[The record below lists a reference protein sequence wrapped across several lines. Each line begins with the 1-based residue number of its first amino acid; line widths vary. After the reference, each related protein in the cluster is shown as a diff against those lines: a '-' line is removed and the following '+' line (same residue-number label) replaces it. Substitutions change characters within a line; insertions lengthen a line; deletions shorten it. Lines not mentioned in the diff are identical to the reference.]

1 MDAQEC
7 RKMRMGKNNTTFG
20 KKQHSIQ
27 SHLFLHCN
35 VEDSK
40 STRATK
46 GLHDNYLQ
54 IAAAAMEV
62 PQETQM
68 QVVCVRAKGDQ
79 AGKKLANTI
88 KSARSSNRMA
98 LGQLLQRAM
107 ANLTTDMMRLV
118 AHVNKRLDVLEAI
131 VAAQGARIATLEA
144 DVGVLKGDVL
154 DLKSSVAKLQDVL
167 LTQGSSQARP
177 PLRGL
182 ARAGSS
188 SGEFLGDPSSH
199 RPKYPLTLHV
209 VYVFKADHPCAPAQK
224 VQCEACYYSLTF
236 EHVLARARQVVLDT
250 HPTSRIAQ
258 LEMGYL
264 CGKVTQSMLPNTIR
278 EFYATT
284 ERFMQVQMTI
294 PVLVQLAATAP
305 SGAAASTSEANPVQL
320 AEPCQSS
327 ESEPLQSMEPARPS
341 ETAQSAVPSVE
352 QTATVA
358 MRELATE
365 DPMEQP
371 TAMAADNVDDD
382 EEVQD
387 RCQDDEEV
395 KEDAKVKNTKVNKLK
410 PNQKK
415 SYIDYLDMGFDP
427 ELALTA
433 ARMDLDVEEA
443 IEFFTGND
451 EFRLQKCKAH
461 VSATMEKFMQ
471 VQMTIPVLVQ
481 LAATAPSGA
490 AASTSEANP
499 VQLAE
504 PWQSM
509 EPARP
514 SETAQS
520 AVPSVEQTATV
531 AMRELATEDPMEQP
545 TAMAADNVDDDEEV
559 QDRCQDDEEVKED
572 AKVKNT
578 KVNKL
583 KPNQKK
589 SYIDYL
595 DMGFDPELALTAAR
609 MDLDMEEAIEFIT
622 GNDEFR
628 LQKCQAHD
636 AAMKFHHEAQL
647 SGRKR
652 SR

>member
-1 MDAQEC
+1 MMHATSE
-7 RKMRMGKNNTTFG
+7 TTVLDMML
-20 KKQHSIQ
+20 

-40 STRATK
+40 GTRATK

-68 QVVCVRAKGDQ
+68 QVVCVSAKGDQ

-88 KSARSSNRMA
+88 KSARSSNKMA
-98 LGQLLQRAM
+98 LGELLQRAM

-154 DLKSSVAKLQDVL
+154 EMKSSLAKLQDVL

-209 VYVFKADHPCAPAQK
+209 VYVFKADRPCAPPQK
-224 VQCEACYYSLTF
+224 VQCQACYYSLTF
-236 EHVLARARQVVLDT
+236 EHVLARARQAVLDT
-250 HPTSRIAQ
+250 HPTSSIAQ

-264 CGKVTQSMLPNTIR
+264 GGKVTQSMLPNTIR
-278 EFYATT
+278 EFYATM

-305 SGAAASTSEANPVQL
+305 SGAAASS
-320 AEPCQSS
+320 
-327 ESEPLQSMEPARPS
+327 
-341 ETAQSAVPSVE
+341 
-352 QTATVA
+352 
-358 MRELATE
+358 
-365 DPMEQP
+365 
-371 TAMAADNVDDD
+371 
-382 EEVQD
+382 
-387 RCQDDEEV
+387 
-395 KEDAKVKNTKVNKLK
+395 
-410 PNQKK
+410 
-415 SYIDYLDMGFDP
+415 
-427 ELALTA
+427 
-433 ARMDLDVEEA
+433 
-443 IEFFTGND
+443 
-451 EFRLQKCKAH
+451 
-461 VSATMEKFMQ
+461 
-471 VQMTIPVLVQ
+471 
-481 LAATAPSGA
+481 
-490 AASTSEANP
+490 SEANP

-520 AVPSVEQTATV
+520 AVPSVEQPATEQ
-531 AMRELATEDPMEQP
+531 MKELATEAER
-545 TAMAADNVDDDEEV
+545 AAAERAAAESEEA
-559 QDRCQDDEEVKED
+559 DKAAAERAAAERAAAE
-572 AKVKNT
+572 

-589 SYIDYL
+589 SYNDYL

>member
-1 MDAQEC
+1 MMHATSE
-7 RKMRMGKNNTTFG
+7 TTVLDMVL
-20 KKQHSIQ
+20 

-40 STRATK
+40 STRTTK

-68 QVVCVRAKGDQ
+68 QVVCVTAKGDQ
-79 AGKKLANTI
+79 AGRKLANTI
-88 KSARSSNRMA
+88 KSARSSNKLA

-118 AHVNKRLDVLEAI
+118 AHVNKRLDVFEATL
-131 VAAQGARIATLEA
+131 AAQGARIATLEA

-177 PLRGL
+177 PFRGL

-209 VYVFKADHPCAPAQK
+209 VYVFKADRPCAPAQK
-224 VQCEACYYSLTF
+224 VQCQACYYSLTF
-236 EHVLARARQVVLDT
+236 EHVLARARQAVLDT
-250 HPTSRIAQ
+250 YPTSRIAQ

-264 CGKVTQSMLPNTIR
+264 GGKVTQSMLPNTIR
-278 EFYATT
+278 EFYATM
-284 ERFMQVQMTI
+284 ER
-294 PVLVQLAATAP
+294 
-305 SGAAASTSEANPVQL
+305 
-320 AEPCQSS
+320 
-327 ESEPLQSMEPARPS
+327 
-341 ETAQSAVPSVE
+341 
-352 QTATVA
+352 
-358 MRELATE
+358 
-365 DPMEQP
+365 
-371 TAMAADNVDDD
+371 
-382 EEVQD
+382 
-387 RCQDDEEV
+387 
-395 KEDAKVKNTKVNKLK
+395 
-410 PNQKK
+410 
-415 SYIDYLDMGFDP
+415 
-427 ELALTA
+427 
-433 ARMDLDVEEA
+433 
-443 IEFFTGND
+443 
-451 EFRLQKCKAH
+451 
-461 VSATMEKFMQ
+461 FMQ

-520 AVPSVEQTATV
+520 AVPSVEQPATEQ
-531 AMRELATEDPMEQP
+531 MKELATE
-545 TAMAADNVDDDEEV
+545 AAAERAAAESAEAD
-559 QDRCQDDEEVKED
+559 KAA
-572 AKVKNT
+572 AKRAAAERAAAERAAAE

-589 SYIDYL
+589 SYNDYL
-595 DMGFDPELALTAAR
+595 DMGFDPELALMAAR
-609 MDLDMEEAIEFIT
+609 MDLEEEEAIEFFT
-622 GNDEFR
+622 GTDEFR

>member
-1 MDAQEC
+1 MMHATSE
-7 RKMRMGKNNTTFG
+7 TTVLDMVL
-20 KKQHSIQ
+20 

-68 QVVCVRAKGDQ
+68 QVVCVSAKGDQ

-88 KSARSSNRMA
+88 KSARSSNKMA

-118 AHVNKRLDVLEAI
+118 AHVNKRFDVLEAI
-131 VAAQGARIATLEA
+131 VTAQGARIATLEA

-209 VYVFKADHPCAPAQK
+209 VYVFKADRPCAPPQK

-236 EHVLARARQVVLDT
+236 EHVLARARQAVLDT
-250 HPTSRIAQ
+250 HPTSSIAQ

-264 CGKVTQSMLPNTIR
+264 GGKVTQSMLPNTIR
-278 EFYATT
+278 EFYDTM

-305 SGAAASTSEANPVQL
+305 SGAAASSSEANPVQL
-320 AEPCQSS
+320 AEPWQSS

-352 QTATVA
+352 QTATEQ
-358 MRELATE
+358 MKELATE
-365 DPMEQP
+365 AER
-371 TAMAADNVDDD
+371 AAAERAAAESAEAD
-382 EEVQD
+382 
-387 RCQDDEEV
+387 
-395 KEDAKVKNTKVNKLK
+395 KAAAKRAAAERAAAERAAAEKVNKLK

-415 SYIDYLDMGFDP
+415 SYNDYLDMGFDP

-433 ARMDLDVEEA
+433 ARMDLEA
-443 IEFFTGND
+443 
-451 EFRLQKCKAH
+451 
-461 VSATMEKFMQ
+461 
-471 VQMTIPVLVQ
+471 
-481 LAATAPSGA
+481 
-490 AASTSEANP
+490 
-499 VQLAE
+499 
-504 PWQSM
+504 
-509 EPARP
+509 
-514 SETAQS
+514 
-520 AVPSVEQTATV
+520 
-531 AMRELATEDPMEQP
+531 
-545 TAMAADNVDDDEEV
+545 
-559 QDRCQDDEEVKED
+559 
-572 AKVKNT
+572 
-578 KVNKL
+578 
-583 KPNQKK
+583 
-589 SYIDYL
+589 
-595 DMGFDPELALTAAR
+595 
-609 MDLDMEEAIEFIT
+609 EEAIEFIT

>member
-1 MDAQEC
+1 MHATSE
-7 RKMRMGKNNTTFG
+7 TTVLDMVL
-20 KKQHSIQ
+20 

-40 STRATK
+40 GTRATK

-68 QVVCVRAKGDQ
+68 QVVCVSAKGDQ

-88 KSARSSNRMA
+88 KSARSSNKMA

-118 AHVNKRLDVLEAI
+118 AHVNKRLDVLEAT

-177 PLRGL
+177 PLHGL

-209 VYVFKADHPCAPAQK
+209 VYVFKADRPCAPPQK

-236 EHVLARARQVVLDT
+236 EHVLARARQAVLDT
-250 HPTSRIAQ
+250 HPTSSIAQ

-264 CGKVTQSMLPNTIR
+264 GGKVTQSMLPNTIR
-278 EFYATT
+278 EFYATM

-305 SGAAASTSEANPVQL
+305 SGAAASS
-320 AEPCQSS
+320 
-327 ESEPLQSMEPARPS
+327 
-341 ETAQSAVPSVE
+341 
-352 QTATVA
+352 
-358 MRELATE
+358 
-365 DPMEQP
+365 
-371 TAMAADNVDDD
+371 
-382 EEVQD
+382 
-387 RCQDDEEV
+387 
-395 KEDAKVKNTKVNKLK
+395 
-410 PNQKK
+410 
-415 SYIDYLDMGFDP
+415 
-427 ELALTA
+427 
-433 ARMDLDVEEA
+433 
-443 IEFFTGND
+443 
-451 EFRLQKCKAH
+451 
-461 VSATMEKFMQ
+461 
-471 VQMTIPVLVQ
+471 
-481 LAATAPSGA
+481 
-490 AASTSEANP
+490 SEANP

>member
-1 MDAQEC
+1 MMHATSE
-7 RKMRMGKNNTTFG
+7 TTVLDVVL
-20 KKQHSIQ
+20 

-40 STRATK
+40 GTRATK

-79 AGKKLANTI
+79 AAGKRHANTI
-88 KSARSSNRMA
+88 KSARSSNKMA
-98 LGQLLQRAM
+98 LGELLQRAM

-118 AHVNKRLDVLEAI
+118 AHVNKRLDVLEAT
-131 VAAQGARIATLEA
+131 VTAQGARIATLEA

-154 DLKSSVAKLQDVL
+154 EMKSSLAKLQDVL

-209 VYVFKADHPCAPAQK
+209 VYVFKADRPCAPPQK

-236 EHVLARARQVVLDT
+236 EHVLARARQAVLDT
-250 HPTSRIAQ
+250 HPTSSIAQ

-264 CGKVTQSMLPNTIR
+264 GGKVTQSMLPNTIR
-278 EFYATT
+278 EFYATM
-284 ERFMQVQMTI
+284 ER
-294 PVLVQLAATAP
+294 
-305 SGAAASTSEANPVQL
+305 
-320 AEPCQSS
+320 
-327 ESEPLQSMEPARPS
+327 
-341 ETAQSAVPSVE
+341 
-352 QTATVA
+352 
-358 MRELATE
+358 
-365 DPMEQP
+365 
-371 TAMAADNVDDD
+371 
-382 EEVQD
+382 
-387 RCQDDEEV
+387 
-395 KEDAKVKNTKVNKLK
+395 
-410 PNQKK
+410 
-415 SYIDYLDMGFDP
+415 
-427 ELALTA
+427 
-433 ARMDLDVEEA
+433 
-443 IEFFTGND
+443 
-451 EFRLQKCKAH
+451 
-461 VSATMEKFMQ
+461 FMQ

-520 AVPSVEQTATV
+520 AVPSVEQTATEQ
-531 AMRELATEDPMEQP
+531 MKELATEAER
-545 TAMAADNVDDDEEV
+545 AAAERAAAESAEAD
-559 QDRCQDDEEVKED
+559 KAA
-572 AKVKNT
+572 AKRAAAERAAAERAAAE

-589 SYIDYL
+589 SYNDYL

-609 MDLDMEEAIEFIT
+609 MDLEAEEAIEFCT
-622 GNDEFR
+622 GTDEYQ
-628 LQKCQAHD
+628 LQKCQAHE